1 MKKIFISILILFIL
15 SRIFIN
21 EKLISV
27 RGIGEYKEDDL
38 ITVKKTLKEYYN
50 IDVTIDNRPIV
61 KNEFYESNNML
72 DVNKILIFK
81 FLNLFDNTVIL
92 VTSERLT
99 DSLQGIDFKGPS
111 LMIIS
116 SFKCKDIRPVIIHE
130 FTHNIGFHHCNND
143 ECYMY
148 KKLNKKNK
156 YYMCSNCSTQIKE
169 KFKYP

>member
-116 SFKCKDIRPVIIHE
+116 SFK
-130 FTHNIGFHHCNND
+130 
-143 ECYMY
+143 
-148 KKLNKKNK
+148 
-156 YYMCSNCSTQIKE
+156 E